1 MCNRSQLKQ
10 SSGSHPFS
18 KRCPMFPLNSNLF
31 NRFAAAREVLP
42 SWLRKKM
49 ENGCDILST
58 SASATCFWGRNWKF
72 GSATRAR
79 FVSLEDTQGRKAQ
92 KSQGWF
98 PKHRQCLLCLKNKE
112 LKTQNVFAW
121 EMAAPLPYRVQQL
134 SSTILYDFFSFW
146 PIFCIKRISISLQKQ
161 LDKDD
166 KKIKKWG
173 GESVGAAFSEGDAYK
188 QLYWGM

>member
-18 KRCPMFPLNSNLF
+18 ERCPMFPLNSNLF

-134 SSTILYDFFSFW
+134 SSTILYDFFPFGLFSALREFQF
-146 PIFCIKRISISLQKQ
+146 PSKSNLIKMIRR
-161 LDKDD
+161 
-166 KKIKKWG
+166 
-173 GESVGAAFSEGDAYK
+173 
-188 QLYWGM
+188 